1 MLDQATLR
9 VAALPF
15 CRGKLKLGGAHSM
28 QRLEDKVAVITG
40 AGRGIG
46 KEIALLM
53 ASLGAKVVVND
64 LGGNTDGT
72 GTGKIADDVVAEI
85 RAAGGEAVSNTDSVA
100 EVSGGEALVQTAL
113 DNFGGMDI
121 LVNNAGI
128 LRDRTIFKMD
138 ESDWDAVIAVHL
150 KGHYC
155 CTRPFANYI
164 RSENRTGGRIIN
176 FSSVS
181 GLYGNFGQ
189 ANYAAA
195 KAGIAG
201 FSRVMALELA
211 KYGCTSNTISPG
223 ALTRMTIPL
232 RENRGENVGDSE
244 IESGGPQH
252 IAPIC
257 AWLASDASAGIT
269 SEIFHTGRGG
279 IAIMQQPKIIKQF
292 KKRGSVWTMDEL
304 DQIVPQLIDAKKA
317 NVAAADESGKPI
329 EL

>member
-1 MLDQATLR
+1 
-9 VAALPF
+9 
-15 CRGKLKLGGAHSM
+15 M
-28 QRLEDKVAVITG
+28 QRLEDKVAVVTG

-53 ASLGAKVVVND
+53 ASEGAKIVVND

-100 EVSGGEALVQTAL
+100 EVRGGEALVQTAL
-113 DNFGGMDI
+113 DSFGGMDI

-128 LRDRTIFKMD
+128 LRDRTIFKME
-138 ESDWDAVIAVHL
+138 ESDWDAVMAVHL

-164 RSENRTGGRIIN
+164 RSENRTGCRIIN

-189 ANYAAA
+189 ANYGAA

-201 FSRVMALELA
+201 FSRVIALELA

-232 RENRGENVGDSE
+232 RENRGENVGDSD

-279 IAIMQQPKIIKQF
+279 VAIMQQPKIIKQF
-292 KKRGSVWTMDEL
+292 KKPDGLWTMEEL

-317 NVAAADESGKPI
+317 NVAAADESGKPV

>member
-1 MLDQATLR
+1 
-9 VAALPF
+9 
-15 CRGKLKLGGAHSM
+15 M

>member
-1 MLDQATLR
+1 
-9 VAALPF
+9 
-15 CRGKLKLGGAHSM
+15 M

-85 RAAGGEAVSNTDSVA
+85 HAAGGEAVSNTDSVA

-113 DNFGGMDI
+113 DNFDGMDI

-292 KKRGSVWTMDEL
+292 KKRGSVWSMDEL

-317 NVAAADESGKPI
+317 NVAAADESGQPI
-329 EL
+329 EI

>member
-1 MLDQATLR
+1 
-9 VAALPF
+9 
-15 CRGKLKLGGAHSM
+15 M

-53 ASLGAKVVVND
+53 ASLGAKVIVND

-128 LRDRTIFKMD
+128 LRDRTIFKME

-304 DQIVPQLIDAKKA
+304 DQIVPQLIDAKKT

>member
-1 MLDQATLR
+1 
-9 VAALPF
+9 
-15 CRGKLKLGGAHSM
+15 M

-53 ASLGAKVVVND
+53 ASLGAKIVVND
-64 LGGNTDGT
+64 LGGNTDGS
-72 GTGKIADDVVAEI
+72 GTGKIADEVVDEI

-128 LRDRTIFKMD
+128 LRDRTIFKME
-138 ESDWDAVIAVHL
+138 ESDWDAVLAVHL

-164 RSENRTGGRIIN
+164 RSENRTGCRIIN

-189 ANYAAA
+189 ANYGAA

-201 FSRVMALELA
+201 FSRVIALELA

-232 RENRGENVGDSE
+232 RENRGENVGDSD

-279 IAIMQQPKIIKQF
+279 VAIMQQPKIIKQF
-292 KKRGSVWTMDEL
+292 KKPDGLWTMEEL

-317 NVAAADESGKPI
+317 NVAAADESGKPV

>member
-1 MLDQATLR
+1 
-9 VAALPF
+9 
-15 CRGKLKLGGAHSM
+15 M

-85 RAAGGEAVSNTDSVA
+85 HAAGGEAVSNTDSVA

-269 SEIFHTGRGG
+269 SELFHTGRGG

-292 KKRGSVWTMDEL
+292 KKRGSVWSMDEL

-317 NVAAADESGKPI
+317 NVAAADESGQPI
-329 EL
+329 EI

>member
-1 MLDQATLR
+1 
-9 VAALPF
+9 
-15 CRGKLKLGGAHSM
+15 M
-28 QRLEDKVAVITG
+28 QRLEDKIAVVTG

-46 KEIALLM
+46 KEIALMM
-53 ASLGAKVVVND
+53 ASQGAKIVVND
-64 LGGNTDGT
+64 LGGSTDGT

-100 EVSGGEALVQTAL
+100 EVSGGEALVQTAM
-113 DNFGGMDI
+113 DSFGGMDI

-128 LRDRTIFKMD
+128 LRDRTIFKME
-138 ESDWDAVIAVHL
+138 ESDWDAVLAVHL

-181 GLYGNFGQ
+181 GLFGNFGQ

-232 RENRGENVGDSE
+232 RENRGENVGESD

-279 IAIMQQPKIIKQF
+279 VAIMQQPKIIKQF
-292 KKRGSVWTMDEL
+292 KKRDGLWTMEEL

-317 NVAAADESGKPI
+317 NVAAADESGKPV
-329 EL
+329 EV

>member
-1 MLDQATLR
+1 
-9 VAALPF
+9 
-15 CRGKLKLGGAHSM
+15 M

-128 LRDRTIFKMD
+128 LRDRTIFKME

-211 KYGCTSNTISPG
+211 KYGCTSNTIPPG
-223 ALTRMTIPL
+223 ALTCMTIPL

-257 AWLASDASAGIT
+257 AWLASDASGGIT

-317 NVAAADESGKPI
+317 NVAAADESGQPI
-329 EL
+329 EI

>member
-1 MLDQATLR
+1 
-9 VAALPF
+9 
-15 CRGKLKLGGAHSM
+15 M
-28 QRLEDKVAVITG
+28 QRLEDKVAVVTG

-53 ASLGAKVVVND
+53 ASEGAKIVVND

-100 EVSGGEALVQTAL
+100 EVNGGEALVQTAL
-113 DNFGGMDI
+113 DSFGGMDI

-128 LRDRTIFKMD
+128 LRDRTIFKME
-138 ESDWDAVIAVHL
+138 ESDWDAVMAVHL

-164 RSENRTGGRIIN
+164 RSENRTGCRIIN

-189 ANYAAA
+189 ANYGAA

-201 FSRVMALELA
+201 FSRVIALELA

-232 RENRGENVGDSE
+232 RENRGENVGDSD

-257 AWLASDASAGIT
+257 AWLASGASAGIT

-279 IAIMQQPKIIKQF
+279 VAIMQQPKIIKQF
-292 KKRGSVWTMDEL
+292 KKRDGLWTMEEL

-317 NVAAADESGKPI
+317 NVAAADESGKPV

>member
-1 MLDQATLR
+1 
-9 VAALPF
+9 
-15 CRGKLKLGGAHSM
+15 M
-28 QRLEDKVAVITG
+28 QRLEDKIAVVTG

-46 KEIALLM
+46 KEIALMM
-53 ASLGAKVVVND
+53 ASQGAKIVVND

-100 EVSGGEALVQTAL
+100 DVSGGEALMQTAL
-113 DNFGGMDI
+113 DSFGGMDI

-128 LRDRTIFKMD
+128 LRDRTIFKME
-138 ESDWDAVIAVHL
+138 ESDWDAVMAVHL

-164 RSENRTGGRIIN
+164 RSENRTGGRVIN

-181 GLYGNFGQ
+181 GLFGNFGQ
-189 ANYAAA
+189 ANYGAA

-201 FSRVMALELA
+201 FSRVIALELA

-232 RENRGENVGDSE
+232 RENRGENVGDSD

-279 IAIMQQPKIIKQF
+279 VAIMQQPKIIKQF
-292 KKRGSVWTMDEL
+292 KKRDGLWTMEEL

-317 NVAAADESGKPI
+317 NVAEADESGKPV
-329 EL
+329 EV